1 MQSPPTKIG
10 VLAVTNLL
18 YRSKPKKMA
27 YRPMC
32 GWNNLAAPYFWRI
45 IMALAIAAN
54 KDSNKSFEKSDRA
67 LNFNFPVERVV
78 DGELK
83 TVNVKLAVGWLK
95 ASDKDQA
102 MLIEFLDAAPEN
114 MSLLFQAMADAST
127 YINLTEKAEAKSSLP
142 FALKRTA

>member
-1 MQSPPTKIG
+1 
-10 VLAVTNLL
+10 
-18 YRSKPKKMA
+18 
-27 YRPMC
+27 
-32 GWNNLAAPYFWRI
+32 
-45 IMALAIAAN
+45 MALAIAAN